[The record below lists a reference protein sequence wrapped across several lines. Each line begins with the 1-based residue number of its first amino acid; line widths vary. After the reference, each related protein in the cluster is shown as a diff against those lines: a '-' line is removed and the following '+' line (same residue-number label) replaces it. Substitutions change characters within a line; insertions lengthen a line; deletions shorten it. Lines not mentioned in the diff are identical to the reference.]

1 MKVKEIEL
9 NEIRA
14 NPLQPRQ
21 DFDREKLQ
29 ELANSIKES
38 ELLQPIVVRPNGEG
52 YEIVAGERR
61 FKSFQILKKES
72 IPCIILDIKDDF
84 EALEKSTIEN
94 LQRANLTSVEK
105 ENVIYELWKSGK
117 YKTKGILA
125 EKLGISQ
132 SRISALIDAKE
143 FREKLEPGTK
153 VSSKS
158 IIGTRGLL
166 EEDRK
171 EMLKDIDEGNLSPS
185 AVEREV
191 KIRKLM
197 ENEPIKIKKLPFE
210 PSDYVT
216 ELVTRISKVID
227 YLDTLT
233 VKEFIVKYFS
243 KEDKDNMIIHLGS
256 TIKRSKEVI
265 ELLEKVD
272 DGR

>member
-1 MKVKEIEL
+1 M
-9 NEIRA
+9 
-14 NPLQPRQ
+14 
-21 DFDREKLQ
+21 
-29 ELANSIKES
+29 
-38 ELLQPIVVRPNGEG
+38 QPIVVRPNGEG

-117 YKTKGILA
+117 YKTKGILG

-132 SRISALIDAKE
+132 SRISALIDVKE